1 MDKNLRLF
9 NLNCKTKLPHKYLV
23 NMVLGDHLL
32 WLLGFVGR
40 DPSPFKTTQIK
51 NSDKLGAKKKRKSAN
66 VFTLIL
72 NLGGKQWIW
81 ILMWEVC
88 DRRGSVHYRTFYSS
102 NRGKRRKC
110 LAFSISALKNFDLI
124 TEVKYFYAW
133 IWERHY
139 TNQFK
144 MCCLL
149 YFSDWLHHSIT
160 HNNADVCTR
169 IPEIMGRAY
178 IVLNRQVLTNKC

>member
-102 NRGKRRKC
+102 NRGKRRQC
-110 LAFSISALKNFDLI
+110 LAFSIGALKNSDSI
-124 TEVKYFYAW
+124 TEVKYFMPEFEKDIIQTSLKCVACCTFLTGCIIASRTTMLMSAPEYLKSW
-133 IWERHY
+133 GER
-139 TNQFK
+139 T
-144 MCCLL
+144 
-149 YFSDWLHHSIT
+149 
-160 HNNADVCTR
+160 
-169 IPEIMGRAY
+169 
-178 IVLNRQVLTNKC
+178 